1 MSRHVR
7 TEVLARFREGTLR
20 PRRAARIEAH
30 LARCDRC
37 AAANAGLAGVSA
49 LLASVG
55 PAPMPDQV
63 ADRLSAVL
71 AAEAAHRATGRGEQV
86 SGPPDMA
93 SEPVPV
99 PGAEGVP
106 VAVPVPVR
114 DAGRPEP
121 ASHRASRRTGRGF
134 SSPLLLGGL
143 AAAGALTVIVVVGV
157 VLTRAPS
164 TGGPTSSGSAS
175 GPANRNASTRRTETA
190 RIDYSRAGTPAVTTA
205 VASDAN
211 LTAASL
217 PGAISNRVSAAGS
230 SLGPN
235 SAGPDY
241 TANGAHSAAPGA
253 EPTTLGGVDVAQLS
267 GCVSRVSAGREVLL
281 VEVARYQ
288 GARAV
293 IIVMRPAPAGP
304 DLEVVV
310 AGAGCSASAADVIT
324 KTTVPAG

>member
-7 TEVLARFREGTLR
+7 TEVLAQFREGTLR

-37 AAANAGLAGVSA
+37 AAADAGLAGVSV
-49 LLASVG
+49 LLAGAG

-63 ADRLSAVL
+63 TERLSAVL
-71 AAEAAHRATGRGEQV
+71 AAESARRAMSRGEQV
-86 SGPPDMA
+86 SGPHMA
-93 SEPVPV
+93 SEPAPA

-121 ASHRASRRTGRGF
+121 ASHRANRRTGRGF
-134 SSPLLLGGL
+134 SPPLLLGGL
-143 AAAGALTVIVVVGV
+143 AAAGALAVIVVVGV

-190 RIDYSRAGTPAVTTA
+190 QIDYSRAGAPAVTTA

-217 PGAISNRVSAAGS
+217 PGELSNRVPAAGS

-235 SAGPDY
+235 SAGPEHA
-241 TANGAHSAAPGA
+241 ANGAHSATPGA
-253 EPTTLGGVDVAQLS
+253 EPTTLGGISVAELS

-293 IIVMRPAPAGP
+293 IIVMRSAPAGP

>member
-37 AAANAGLAGVSA
+37 AAADAGLAGVSV
-49 LLASVG
+49 LLASAG

-63 ADRLSAVL
+63 TDRLSAVL
-71 AAEAAHRATGRGEQV
+71 AAESARRATSPGEQV
-86 SGPPDMA
+86 SGPHMA
-93 SEPVPV
+93 SEPAPA
-99 PGAEGVP
+99 PGADGVP
-106 VAVPVPVR
+106 VAVPVPAR

-121 ASHRASRRTGRGF
+121 ASHRATRRTGRV
-134 SSPLLLGGL
+134 SPPLLLGGL
-143 AAAGALTVIVVVGV
+143 AAAGALAVIFIVGV

-164 TGGPTSSGSAS
+164 TGGPASSGSAS

-190 RIDYSRAGTPAVTTA
+190 RIDYSREGTPAVTTA
-205 VASDAN
+205 VASGAN

-217 PGAISNRVSAAGS
+217 PGAISNRVSAAGI

-235 SAGPDY
+235 SAGADS
-241 TANGAHSAAPGA
+241 TANGAHSATPGA
-253 EPTTLGGVDVAQLS
+253 EPTTLGGINVAQLS
-267 GCVSRVSAGREVLL
+267 GCVSRASAGREVLL

-293 IIVMRPAPAGP
+293 IIVMRSAPAGP

>member
-7 TEVLARFREGTLR
+7 TEVLAQFREGTLR

-37 AAANAGLAGVSA
+37 AAADAGLAGVSV
-49 LLASVG
+49 LLAGAG

-63 ADRLSAVL
+63 IERLSAVL
-71 AAEAAHRATGRGEQV
+71 AAESARRAMSRGEQV
-86 SGPPDMA
+86 SGPHMA
-93 SEPVPV
+93 SEPAPA

-114 DAGRPEP
+114 DAARPEP

-143 AAAGALTVIVVVGV
+143 AAAGALAVIVIVGV
-157 VLTRAPS
+157 ILTRAPS
-164 TGGPTSSGSAS
+164 TGGPASAGSAS

-190 RIDYSRAGTPAVTTA
+190 GIDYSREGTPAVTTA

-217 PGAISNRVSAAGS
+217 PGAISNRVSATGS
-230 SLGPN
+230 SLGPK
-235 SAGPDY
+235 SAGSDS
-241 TANGAHSAAPGA
+241 TANGAHSATPGA
-253 EPTTLGGVDVAQLS
+253 EPTTLGGINVAQLS

-288 GARAV
+288 DARAV
-293 IIVMRPAPAGP
+293 IIVMRSAPAGP